1 MDFSTLNANKD
12 ISQQKMT
19 KEKIKDAGMAIAFV
33 CLFTGYFFHVQQL
46 ILLSI
51 VFLLVNMIIPAIF
64 HYPARALFFI
74 SDLLGS
80 VMSKILLTVIYY
92 VFVTPLGIIRRL
104 AAKDSLQLKK
114 WKQDKSTVFKIRE
127 HEFQS
132 EDIERP
138 Y

>member
-1 MDFSTLNANKD
+1 VDGE
-12 ISQQKMT
+12 IKMT
-19 KEKIKDAGMAIAFV
+19 REKIKDAGMAIAFV
-33 CLFTGYFFHVQQL
+33 CLFAGYFFHIQQL

-51 VFLLVNMIIPAIF
+51 VLLLLNMIIPAIY

-80 VMSKILLTVIYY
+80 VMSKVLLTVIYY
-92 VFVTPLGIIRRL
+92 VFVTPLGIIMRL

-132 EDIERP
+132 EDLERP

>member
-1 MDFSTLNANKD
+1 MDFSTLNASKN
-12 ISQQKMT
+12 ISHQKMT
-19 KEKIKDAGMAIAFV
+19 REKVKDAGMVISFV
-33 CLFTGYFFHVQQL
+33 CLFAGYFFQVQPL
-46 ILLSI
+46 ILLSL
-51 VFLLVNMIIPAIF
+51 VLLFVNMIIPAIY

-92 VFVTPLGIIRRL
+92 VFVTPLGFMLRSI
-104 AAKDSLQLKK
+104 AKDPLQLKK

-132 EDIERP
+132 EDLERP